1 LGVVVLYNVSLKA
14 TTNFGRGHGGI
25 EVGERLSAKAS
36 GIIGEERVAVS
47 VGATS
52 HFLEIYYAKC

>member
-1 LGVVVLYNVSLKA
+1 MGVVVFINVSLKA
-14 TTNFGRGHGGI
+14 TTDFGRGNGGI

-52 HFLEIYYAKC
+52 HL

>member
-1 LGVVVLYNVSLKA
+1 MFINVSLKA
-14 TTNFGRGHGGI
+14 ITDFGRGIGGI

-36 GIIGEERVAVS
+36 GIIGEERASVS

-52 HFLEIYYAKC
+52 HF